1 MNYGYRYN
9 SYIYG
14 VSLDFMYVFN
24 NWYKY
29 DRISSYSFKR
39 YYKGLGVLHR
49 INDEVDNEEKNKVE
63 TEKER

>member
-1 MNYGYRYN
+1 MCLTIG
-9 SYIYG
+9 
-14 VSLDFMYVFN
+14 
-24 NWYKY
+24 
-29 DRISSYSFKR
+29 ISMIVYQVTHLKGIINKR